1 MSTKKLLAAIIVGVA
16 VALGVPAAANAVD
29 YTSGS
34 PCSLDITVVQSGNTA
49 TLTCLPGTWDDSE
62 LVAWTGSGQDGANI
76 HLASFHSSVSTV
88 HFSKH
93 ANADGSDV
101 LRVTLPA
108 DAVGAY
114 TITGV
119 GQTSGHVCS
128 ATLTVV
134 PVDSKAAVS
143 NPNASAQQV
152 ADTGSTI
159 GWSAAWIGGGLIA
172 AGLIALAIIAWTRR
186 ISRN

>member
-1 MSTKKLLAAIIVGVA
+1 MRKFVAALIVGV
-16 VALGVPAAANAVD
+16 VIALGVPAAANATD
-29 YTSGS
+29 YTQGT

-49 TLTCLPGTWDDSE
+49 TLTCVPGTWADSE
-62 LVAWTGSGQDGANI
+62 LVAWTGSGNDGAGI
-76 HLASFHSSVSTV
+76 RLASFRTAPSSV

-101 LRVTLPA
+101 LKITLPA

-119 GQTSGHVCS
+119 GQSSGHVCS

-134 PVDSKAAVS
+134 PADTNRAVS
-143 NPNASAQQV
+143 DPGAAAQQM

-159 GWSAAWIGGGLIA
+159 SWSVAWIGGGLIA
-172 AGLIALAIIAWTRR
+172 AGLIALAIIAWSRR
-186 ISRN
+186 IRRS